1 MELRT
6 VDPRCLKPN
15 PNNPRRTP
23 AGPHADEQLTANIKD
38 IGIIQPPVVRE
49 DQDDLVIVAGE
60 RRTKCSIAAGLS
72 EILVLVIDQSDAADG
87 VLALSENVVRAPL
100 SPVDQWRAIEA
111 LSSDQW
117 TDEAIGSALAL
128 PVRTIKK
135 LRLLAH
141 IHPAMLD
148 YIAKGD
154 MPKEEHLRTISAAGA
169 DEQASV
175 WKKYKPK
182 KGQTNVS
189 WWEVAHALEKRRI
202 YAKVAKFGPDEEQA
216 FGIHW
221 EEDLFAQGD
230 DDTRY
235 TTNVEGFFAAQ
246 AAWMEATL
254 PKNGVVLP
262 TDDYG
267 NQKLPPKAER
277 VWGQAK
283 KSDAIGRSVNPRSGE
298 IDEVIFRMPKP
309 EPKKNKAVDQ
319 ADEIDETP
327 VTPAKSRPEITQ
339 KGMAIIGDLRTEA
352 LSTALL
358 ENQFDDITLLGVL
371 LLAFNAGN
379 VEIKTGDYTRDKR
392 QALFQRITEGGRLTQ
407 DIATLRATAR
417 ETLALILSCRAGY
430 NTSGLAARF
439 AGDAIGADAHLPN
452 MAKEE
457 ILSCLSK
464 AGIERAAAS
473 LGVPPKPRAKDTRA
487 ALIEQVGEGTFVLPE
502 ASFAPKQDELS
513 AHQAPVAS
521 YDDDESDEGD
531 TVAVPEE
538 NGRFKNQEIDVE
550 VDADNR
556 QDLEDDE
563 VDKQDYGEEKTGR
576 GLDDEAYA

>member
-1 MELRT
+1 MELRE
-6 VDPRCLKPN
+6 VDPKSLIPN
-15 PNNPRRTP
+15 PNNPRHTE
-23 AGPHADEQLTANIKD
+23 AGAFADLQIVASIKAV
-38 IGIIQPPVVRE
+38 GILQPPVVRE
-49 DQDDLVIVAGE
+49 EGDELIIVAGH
-60 RRTKCSIAAGLS
+60 RRVRAAAAIPLPK
-72 EILVLVIDQSDAADG
+72 IHVLVRDPDDGADS
-87 VLALSENVVRAPL
+87 VRAVSENVVRAPL

-117 TDEAIGSALAL
+117 TDEAIGGALAL
-128 PVRTIKK
+128 PVRAIKK

-154 MPKEEHLRTISAAGA
+154 MPKEEHLRTISAASA

-182 KGQTNVS
+182 KGQPNVS

-202 YAKVAKFGPDEEQA
+202 YVKVAKFGADEELA
-216 FGIHW
+216 FGIQW
-221 EEDLFAQGD
+221 EEDLFAQAD
-230 DDTRY
+230 EDTRY

-267 NQKLPPKAER
+267 HQKLPAKAER

-298 IDEVIFRMPKP
+298 IDEIVFRMPKP
-309 EPKKNKAVDQ
+309 DPKKNKATNA

-327 VTPAKSRPEITQ
+327 VTPSKPRPAITQ

-417 ETLALILSCRAGY
+417 ETLALILSCRTDY
-430 NTSGLAARF
+430 HTSGLAARF

-513 AHQAPVAS
+513 AHQAPIVT
-521 YDDDESDEGD
+521 YDDDQSADEDSLATSEESGRSEKQDVD
-531 TVAVPEE
+531 TDNCE
-538 NGRFKNQEIDVE
+538 
-550 VDADNR
+550 DA
-556 QDLEDDE
+556 EDDE
-563 VDKQDYGEEKTGR
+563 VGEQGYDEERAGR
-576 GLDDEAYA
+576 GFDDGAYA

>member
-1 MELRT
+1 MELRE
-6 VDPRCLKPN
+6 VDPKILIPN
-15 PNNPRRTP
+15 PNNPRHTN
-23 AGPHADEQLTANIKD
+23 AGAFADQQILASIKAV
-38 IGIIQPPVVRE
+38 GILQPPVVRE
-49 DQDDLVIVAGE
+49 EGDELIIVAGH
-60 RRTKCSIAAGLS
+60 RRVRAAAAIPLPK
-72 EILVLVIDQSDAADG
+72 ILVLVRDPDDGADS
-87 VLALSENVVRAPL
+87 VRAVSENVVRAPL

-117 TDEAIGSALAL
+117 TDEAIGGALAL

-154 MPKEEHLRTISAAGA
+154 MPKEEHLRTISAASA

-182 KGQTNVS
+182 KGQPNVS

-202 YAKVAKFGPDEEQA
+202 YAKVAKFGADEELA
-216 FGIHW
+216 FGIQW
-221 EEDLFAQGD
+221 EDDLFAQAD
-230 DDTRY
+230 EDTRY

-267 NQKLPPKAER
+267 HQKLPPKAER

-309 EPKKNKAVDQ
+309 DPKKNKAANA

-327 VTPAKSRPEITQ
+327 LAPAKPRPEITQ

-358 ENQFDDITLLGVL
+358 ENQFDDITLIGVL

-392 QALFQRITEGGRLTQ
+392 QFLFQRITEGGRLTQ

-502 ASFAPKQDELS
+502 ACFAPKQDELS
-513 AHQAPVAS
+513 AHQAPIVS
-521 YDDDESDEGD
+521 YDDDESAHEDAVD
-531 TVAVPEE
+531 TSKEKSRSE
-538 NGRFKNQEIDVE
+538 KHDVDTDHRE
-550 VDADNR
+550 DG
-556 QDLEDDE
+556 EDDE
-563 VDKQDYGEEKTGR
+563 VDEQDYGEERAGR
-576 GLDDEAYA
+576 GFDDVAHA